1 MKNMKV
7 LYNILALLVITGC
20 ATPESLVHKQDDDSA
35 IDVVETYSEVEQIA
49 FPYYYVQLVEVSRLK
64 KEANNSIKLTLN
76 LLNDGVPQNTQIK
89 DIFSVKALQGEVNLK
104 NLSNKIEGD
113 KFLKTSTVVVE
124 FLLVSDEEVIFEFTS
139 TYKEQIKKHY
149 SVFLE

>member
-20 ATPESLVHKQDDDSA
+20 AAPESLVHKQDDGSA
-35 IDVVETYSEVEQIA
+35 IDVVETYSEAEQIA

-89 DIFSVKALQGEVNLK
+89 DIFSVKALQGEANLK
-104 NLSNKIEGD
+104 NLSTKIEGD

>member
-1 MKNMKV
+1 M
-7 LYNILALLVITGC
+7 
-20 ATPESLVHKQDDDSA
+20 
-35 IDVVETYSEVEQIA
+35 VETYSEAEQIA
-49 FPYYYVQLVEVSRLK
+49 FPYYYVQLVEVSKLK

-104 NLSNKIEGD
+104 NLSTKIEGD

-139 TYKEQIKKHY
+139 IYKEQIKKHY

>member
-20 ATPESLVHKQDDDSA
+20 ATPESLVHTQDDDSA
-35 IDVVETYSEVEQIA
+35 SAVVETYSEAEQIA

-89 DIFSVKALQGEVNLK
+89 DIFSVKSLQGEVNLK
-104 NLSNKIEGD
+104 NLSTKIEGD

>member
-35 IDVVETYSEVEQIA
+35 IDVVETYSEAEQIA

-104 NLSNKIEGD
+104 NLSTKI
-113 KFLKTSTVVVE
+113 
-124 FLLVSDEEVIFEFTS
+124 
-139 TYKEQIKKHY
+139 
-149 SVFLE
+149 

>member
-104 NLSNKIEGD
+104 NLSTKIEGD

-139 TYKEQIKKHY
+139 TYKEQIKKHKN
-149 SVFLE
+149 